1 MEYKEYTGKTLED
14 AKAAAAQELGCD
26 VEALQVEVLEEE
38 KGGFL
43 GFFKSVKIRVG
54 YEPSEVSADVAS
66 AGDAVAEAAAAILDE
81 AGLASA
87 GAASGEAPTD
97 VAVDFIC
104 KILDAMGLSAEVSAE
119 INEEEGNIYINIE
132 GTDMGSLIGKRGQTL
147 DALQYLTS
155 LAVNRACNQYYK
167 IKLDTENYRERR
179 KSTLENLAKNIAV
192 RVRRT
197 RRNVAL
203 EPMNPYERRIIHAA
217 LQGDRYV
224 ETHSE
229 GEEPYRKVIVTLR
242 ADAPYE
248 ERRYNSRYGGGYN
261 KGGYG
266 NRGGKGGYGGNRGGK
281 GGYGGNRGGKG
292 GYGGYNNRFDKNAQ
306 KRYNSD
312 ADSPDYSKDYM
323 KDYAAYKEAK
333 AAEKA
338 QAEQNNNNN

>member
-1 MEYKEYTGKTLED
+1 MEYKEFTGKTLED

-26 VEALQVEVLEEE
+26 AETLQVEVLEEE

-43 GFFKSVKIRVG
+43 GLFKSVKIRVG
-54 YEPSEVSADVAS
+54 YEASEVAS
-66 AGDAVAEAAAAILDE
+66 AGDAADIAAEILSEVSDAADAAVSD
-81 AGLASA
+81 AT
-87 GAASGEAPTD
+87 GEAPTD

-119 INEEEGNIYINIE
+119 VNEEEGNIYIDIE

-248 ERRYNSRYGGGYN
+248 ERRYNNRYGNSYGR
-261 KGGYG
+261 GGYG

-292 GYGGYNNRFDKNAQ
+292 GYGGGYGNRYDNRAQ

-312 ADSPDYSKDYM
+312 ADSSDYSKDYM

-338 QAEQNNNNN
+338 QSEQNGNNNN

>member
-1 MEYKEYTGKTLED
+1 MEYKEFTGKSLED

-26 VEALQVEVLEEE
+26 VDTLSVEVLEEE

-43 GFFKSVKIRVG
+43 GLFKSVKIRVG
-54 YEPSEVSADVAS
+54 YDA
-66 AGDAVAEAAAAILDE
+66 DAVAAAPAAEAADILDE
-81 AGLASA
+81 VKEVLGTV
-87 GAASGEAPTD
+87 AATGDAPAD

-119 INEEEGNIYINIE
+119 VNEEEGNIYINIE

-248 ERRYNSRYGGGYN
+248 ERRYNSRYGGGYGN
-261 KGGYG
+261 RGGYN

-292 GYGGYNNRFDKNAQ
+292 GYGGYNNRFDK
-306 KRYNSD
+306 KRFNQD

>member
-1 MEYKEYTGKTLED
+1 MEYREFSGKTLDD
-14 AKAAAAQELGCD
+14 AKAAAAQELGCS
-26 VEALQVEVLEEE
+26 VEDLQVEVLEEE

-43 GFFKSVKIRVG
+43 GLFKSVKIRVACEG
-54 YEPSEVSADVAS
+54 IE
-66 AGDAVAEAAAAILDE
+66 AGESIAEAAAEILTE
-81 AGLASA
+81 AGIA
-87 GAASGEAPTD
+87 GEAADGEMPTD

-104 KILDAMGLSAEVSAE
+104 KILKAMDLSAEVTAE
-119 INEEEGNIYINIE
+119 VNEEEGNIYINIE
-132 GTDMGSLIGKRGQTL
+132 GDDMGSLIGKRGQTL

-217 LQGDRYV
+217 LQNDRYV

-229 GEEPYRKVIVTLR
+229 GEEPYRKVIVSMK

-248 ERRYNSRYGGGYN
+248 ERRY
-261 KGGYG
+261 GYG
-266 NRGGKGGYGGNRGGK
+266 NRGSYGGNRGGYGNRNGRGGNNRGGNRGYGNRNGR
-281 GGYGGNRGGKG
+281 GGYGGG
-292 GYGGYNNRFDKNAQ
+292 RFNDRAQ
-306 KRYNSD
+306 QRRYNSD
-312 ADSPDYSKDYM
+312 ANSPDYSKDYM

-338 QAEQNNNNN
+338 AAEQNGNNTNNN

>member
-26 VEALQVEVLEEE
+26 ATALQVEVLEEE

-43 GFFKSVKIRVG
+43 GLFKSVKIRVG
-54 YEPSEVSADVAS
+54 YEPSEVSADAAS
-66 AGDAVAEAAAAILDE
+66 DGDAVSEAAAAILEE
-81 AGLASA
+81 AGLASTGTA
-87 GAASGEAPTD
+87 SDAAPAD

-248 ERRYNSRYGGGYN
+248 ERRYNNRYGGGYN

-266 NRGGKGGYGGNRGGK
+266 NRGGKGGYGSRGGK

-338 QAEQNNNNN
+338 QAEQNNNNNN

>member
-1 MEYKEYTGKTLED
+1 MEYKEFTGKSLED

-26 VEALQVEVLEEE
+26 VDALQVEVLEEE

-43 GFFKSVKIRVG
+43 GLFKSVKIRVG
-54 YEPSEVSADVAS
+54 YEASEI
-66 AGDAVAEAAAAILDE
+66 AEAASAEAAGILDE
-81 AGLASA
+81 VKDVL
-87 GAASGEAPTD
+87 GAVEATGEAPTD

-119 INEEEGNIYINIE
+119 VNEEEGNIYIDIE

-248 ERRYNSRYGGGYN
+248 ERRYNNRYGNGGYN

-266 NRGGKGGYGGNRGGK
+266 NRGGKGGYGNRGGK
-281 GGYGGNRGGKG
+281 GGYNNRGGKG
-292 GYGGYNNRFDKNAQ
+292 GYGGYGNRYDNRAQ

-333 AAEKA
+333 AAAKA

>member
-1 MEYKEYTGKTLED
+1 MEYREFSGKTLED
-14 AKAAAAQELGCD
+14 AKEAAAQELGCAID
-26 VEALQVEVLEEE
+26 DLSVEVLEEE

-43 GFFKSVKIRVG
+43 GLFKNVKIRVG
-54 YEPSEVSADVAS
+54 YEADAVKEAAGDILSEVKEILTPADAN
-66 AGDAVAEAAAAILDE
+66 GT
-81 AGLASA
+81 
-87 GAASGEAPTD
+87 PTD
-97 VAVDFIC
+97 VAVEFIC
-104 KILDAMGLSAEVSAE
+104 RILKALDLSAEVSAE
-119 INEEEGNIYINIE
+119 VNEEEGNIYINID
-132 GTDMGSLIGKRGQTL
+132 GTDMGALIGKRGQTL

-179 KSTLENLAKNIAV
+179 KSTLENLAKNIAM
-192 RVRRT
+192 RVRRS

-229 GEEPYRKVIVTLR
+229 GEEPYRKVIVSLK

-248 ERRYNSRYGGGYN
+248 ERRYNNRYN
-261 KGGYG
+261 NGGYG
-266 NRGGKGGYGGNRGGK
+266 NRGGYNNRGGNRGG
-281 GGYGGNRGGKG
+281 YGNRGGNNRG
-292 GYGGYNNRFDKNAQ
+292 GYGNRNGGYNNRFDK
-306 KRYNSD
+306 KRFDRD
-312 ADSPDYSKDYM
+312 ANSPDYSKDYM

-338 QAEQNNNNN
+338 QQAEQHNN